1 MSISINDINKRFRE
15 VNSKYDTKNV
25 LVESNI
31 RLYDNNDNFIINN
44 AKTSLNNWRGLDA
57 NSNLAFNKALDIFGE
72 ICCNCNETAIKEAYQ
87 ILSEGAVKVRDANQ
101 LINSIKYKNSRI
113 KTKISTKI
121 NNTNDEVS
129 NAIKDAINNI
139 ENKLKSSGVAS
150 TTPNTSTAATTQ
162 ECFDMLL
169 SKAKA
174 IKECDRIVSNYNNI
188 SKRFNI
194 DKIISETYREN
205 DIYQSIYDVAKCIDT
220 YDSPFKNKYNTA
232 LETAKYVSD
241 KHFMK
246 FSSDMII
253 EAVTDY
259 FLFNLLIT
267 ESEIEDIKSVIN
279 NSILFE
285 SSEFNN
291 INYIFNINEDNND
304 NNIAEEASVDNYGL
318 EFNVLTEGDLIN
330 SVKNKVKEIKKG
342 NPDEHK
348 DPEIEKMINDFRKEC
363 MKTDNNATMITKLK
377 ALVNKIYTKNAEQ
390 IVFEVP
396 KLFSII
402 RASFILSSASI
413 HPVIAIVALI
423 TDQIIKLELSRKQ
436 VEKIKNTYKNEIS
449 SVKTKLEKSKDND
462 TKERLQK
469 YLDEL
474 NKDLNKIKEYEENLY
489 SDQENDER
497 IYNSIDDDEYAD
509 DDDFNFDW
517 DDDEFSFDESQLNNM
532 ASIIYISE
540 LTNTVHEGLIDDNV
554 DRIIFGNV
562 FKLNNDSLDALTDF
576 SVTVPAILEK
586 DKLCESLIS
595 YRDNLRKVENKS
607 IDTFIRINCLN
618 NNISK
623 LQESST
629 SYNISNSPKGIMCY
643 LMCLDELSKLSSDN
657 EYITEMNFT
666 NTLKLAINNLKR
678 TAIKLTDKEKKISS
692 DIDMAVSNVSK
703 GIENS
708 LTNDSREAIIR
719 GRILPSASKTIKI
732 ALATGAAWAIN
743 PAIAVIGALGAFAC
757 SSKLKAKERQLV
769 LDDIE
774 IELKMCDRYL
784 KAAEEKNDMKAI
796 KQIEIAQ
803 RNLQRQQ
810 QRIKY
815 KMHVIYNQ
823 KVPNIENNDD

>member
-1 MSISINDINKRFRE
+1 M
-15 VNSKYDTKNV
+15 
-25 LVESNI
+25 
-31 RLYDNNDNFIINN
+31 
-44 AKTSLNNWRGLDA
+44 
-57 NSNLAFNKALDIFGE
+57 
-72 ICCNCNETAIKEAYQ
+72 
-87 ILSEGAVKVRDANQ
+87 
-101 LINSIKYKNSRI
+101 
-113 KTKISTKI
+113 
-121 NNTNDEVS
+121 
-129 NAIKDAINNI
+129 
-139 ENKLKSSGVAS
+139 
-150 TTPNTSTAATTQ
+150 
-162 ECFDMLL
+162 
-169 SKAKA
+169 
-174 IKECDRIVSNYNNI
+174 
-188 SKRFNI
+188 
-194 DKIISETYREN
+194 
-205 DIYQSIYDVAKCIDT
+205 
-220 YDSPFKNKYNTA
+220 
-232 LETAKYVSD
+232 
-241 KHFMK
+241 
-246 FSSDMII
+246 
-253 EAVTDY
+253 
-259 FLFNLLIT
+259 
-267 ESEIEDIKSVIN
+267 
-279 NSILFE
+279 
-285 SSEFNN
+285 
-291 INYIFNINEDNND
+291 
-304 NNIAEEASVDNYGL
+304 
-318 EFNVLTEGDLIN
+318 LTEGDLIN

-436 VEKIKNTYKNEIS
+436 VEKIKNTYKNEIT

-462 TKERLQK
+462 TKDRLQK

-554 DRIIFGNV
+554 DGIIFGNV
-562 FKLNNDSLDALTDF
+562 FKLNNNSLDALTDF

-629 SYNISNSPKGIMCY
+629 SYNISNNPKGIM
-643 LMCLDELSKLSSDN
+643 
-657 EYITEMNFT
+657 
-666 NTLKLAINNLKR
+666 
-678 TAIKLTDKEKKISS
+678 
-692 DIDMAVSNVSK
+692 
-703 GIENS
+703 
-708 LTNDSREAIIR
+708 
-719 GRILPSASKTIKI
+719 
-732 ALATGAAWAIN
+732 
-743 PAIAVIGALGAFAC
+743 
-757 SSKLKAKERQLV
+757 
-769 LDDIE
+769 
-774 IELKMCDRYL
+774 
-784 KAAEEKNDMKAI
+784 
-796 KQIEIAQ
+796 
-803 RNLQRQQ
+803 
-810 QRIKY
+810 
-815 KMHVIYNQ
+815 
-823 KVPNIENNDD
+823 

>member
-1 MSISINDINKRFRE
+1 MAISVNDINKRLRE

-44 AKTSLNNWRGLDA
+44 ARTSLNNWRGLDA

-87 ILSEGAVKVRDANQ
+87 ILSEGVVKVRDASQ

-121 NNTNDEVS
+121 NNANDEVS

-139 ENKLKSSGVAS
+139 EGKLKSTGVAS

-169 SKAKA
+169 SKAK
-174 IKECDRIVSNYNNI
+174 IMKECDRILSNYNSV

-194 DKIISETYREN
+194 DKIVSETYREN

-220 YDSPFKNKYNTA
+220 YDSPFKNKYNTV

-246 FSSDMII
+246 FTPDMII
-253 EAVTDY
+253 EAATDY
-259 FLFNLLIT
+259 FLFNTVLT
-267 ESEIEDIKSVIN
+267 ESEIDDIKSVIE

-285 SSEFNN
+285 SSDFNCIDYLFTN
-291 INYIFNINEDNND
+291 NEDD
-304 NNIAEEASVDNYGL
+304 NNIVQEISIDDYGV
-318 EFNVLTEGDLIN
+318 EFNTLTEGDLIN

-449 SVKTKLEKSKDND
+449 SVKTKLDKAKDND
-462 TKERLQK
+462 SKERLQK

-474 NKDLNKIKEYEENLY
+474 NKDLKKINEYENDLY
-489 SDQENDER
+489 SDEENDER
-497 IYNSIDDDEYAD
+497 IYNSDDFDDEYAD

-517 DDDEFSFDESQLNNM
+517 DDDDISFDESQLNNM

-540 LTNTVHEGLIDDNV
+540 LASTVHEGLIDDNIDGIV
-554 DRIIFGNV
+554 FGNV
-562 FKLNNDSLDALTDF
+562 FKMSNDSLDALTDF
-576 SVTVPAILEK
+576 STTVPVILEK
-586 DKLCESLIS
+586 DKLHEALAS
-595 YRDNLRKVENKS
+595 YRNQLRKTTNKS
-607 IDTFIRINCLN
+607 IDTYIRINCLN
-618 NNISK
+618 NNIAK
-623 LQESST
+623 LKESST
-629 SYNISNSPKGIMCY
+629 PYNISNNPKGIMCY

-678 TAIKLTDKEKKISS
+678 TAMKLTDKEKKISN
-692 DIDMAVSNVSK
+692 DIDMAVNNVSK
-703 GIENS
+703 GLENS
-708 LTNDSREAIIR
+708 LMNDNREAIIR
-719 GRILPSASKTIKI
+719 GRVLPSASKTIKI